1 MRKNLNCIDC
11 FGIKRQVG
19 FNKMLREL
27 KVPVKESTII
37 KNLVITKVLDNNF
50 VSILIEKIGSD
61 EKL

>member
-1 MRKNLNCIDC
+1 
-11 FGIKRQVG
+11 
-19 FNKMLREL
+19 MLREL